1 MKVVLD
7 EGSIEDSDEETGFER
22 ANELPKTPTYLSW
35 GLSID
40 FPLFSPLCGTYLGLL
55 TPLYFLGFHISI
67 VP

>member
-1 MKVVLD
+1 MKVMMD

-22 ANELPKTPTYLSW
+22 ANELPEAPTFLSW
-35 GLSID
+35 DLSTD

-55 TPLYFLGFHISI
+55 ILLYLLGFCISI